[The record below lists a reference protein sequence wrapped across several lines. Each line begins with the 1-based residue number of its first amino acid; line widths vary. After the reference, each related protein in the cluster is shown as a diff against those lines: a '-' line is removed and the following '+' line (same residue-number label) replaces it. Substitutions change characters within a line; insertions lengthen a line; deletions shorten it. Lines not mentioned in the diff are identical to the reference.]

1 MMVATMFYLKIV
13 KVMIRT
19 LEQLCVT
26 SAFLCP
32 LKAGALVWDGKL
44 QLLVLALGLVYAAW
58 WPAPPGAWNVVL
70 VKWVV
75 RVIGIW
81 FVVVI
86 SPKRCGGES
95 FNLPCRLPYV
105 VWAAVLVDVFQ
116 WLRNLLVWLMNVAA
130 AVLVGLFQRLNNG
143 FLRLR
148 NLLVGMFVWLMNV
161 AAAVLVG
168 LFQRLNNG
176 FLRLRNLLVGMF
188 VWLMNVAAAVLG
200 GVFQRLNNGFRWLR
214 NLLVGMFV
222 WLMNVAA
229 AVLGGVFQRLNNG
242 FRWLRNLVG

>member
-13 KVMIRT
+13 KVMIRTT

-32 LKAGALVWDGKL
+32 LKAGALVWEGKL

-70 VKWVV
+70 VKVVV
-75 RVIGIW
+75 RVIGIL
-81 FVVVI
+81 FVV
-86 SPKRCGGES
+86 SPKRCGES
-95 FNLPCRLPYV
+95 INLPCRWPYV
-105 VWAAVLVDVFQ
+105 VWAAVLARQ
-116 WLRNLLVWLMNVAA
+116 WLRNL
-130 AVLVGLFQRLNNG
+130 
-143 FLRLR
+143 
-148 NLLVGMFVWLMNV
+148 FVWLMNV

-188 VWLMNVAAAVLG
+188 VWLMNVAAAVP
-200 GVFQRLNNGFRWLR
+200 
-214 NLLVGMFV
+214 
-222 WLMNVAA
+222 
-229 AVLGGVFQRLNNG
+229 GGVFQRLNNG